1 AHDYIVRSNPNL
13 DKNQKKHLKLRAL
26 HGVEIVDTV
35 TRLCAMNLLLHGI
48 GPQDDESE
56 PPVRTDDSLR
66 ADPGDRF
73 DMVLTNPPF
82 GRKSSVTITNEEGEE
97 EKQSLTVV
105 RDDFW
110 AETSNKQLNFVQ
122 HVKTLLKVNGRA
134 AVVVPDNVLFEGGAG
149 ETVRR
154 KLLETCEVHTLLR
167 LPTGIF
173 YAQGVKANVLFFE
186 KKPGSAKPWTQK
198 LWVYDL
204 RTNTHFTLRT
214 NPLKREDLDE
224 FVACYNPKNRHA
236 RKPTYDPK
244 TNPQGRWRA
253 YDYEELLQ
261 RDKLSLDLL
270 WVKDESLEDSAN
282 LPEPHVLAAE
292 IAEDLQAA
300 AEQFALIASDLESRM
315 KKGKLEPDDPRSKEK
330 GSPQ

>member
-1 AHDYIVRSNPNL
+1 
-13 DKNQKKHLKLRAL
+13 
-26 HGVEIVDTV
+26 
-35 TRLCAMNLLLHGI
+35 MNLLLHGI
-48 GPQDDESE
+48 GPQDDESN
-56 PPVRTDDSLR
+56 PPVKTDDSLR

-154 KLLETCEVHTLLR
+154 KLLETCDVHTLLR

-173 YAQGVKANVLFFE
+173 YAQGVKANVLFFD
-186 KKPGSAKPWTQK
+186 KKPGSAKPWTTK

-204 RTNTHFTLRT
+204 RTNMHFTLRT

-224 FVACYNPKNRHA
+224 FVACYNPGNRHQ
-236 RKPTYDPK
+236 RKSTYDPK
-244 TNPQGRWRA
+244 TNPQGRWRS
-253 YDYEELLQ
+253 YEYGELLQ
-261 RDKLSLDLL
+261 RDKVSLDLL
-270 WVKDESLEDSAN
+270 WVKDESLEDSTN

-300 AEQFALIASDLESRM
+300 AEQFALIANDLQGRM
-315 KKGKLEPDDPRSKEK
+315 KQQRSEGDGKKPRGK
-330 GSPQ
+330 P